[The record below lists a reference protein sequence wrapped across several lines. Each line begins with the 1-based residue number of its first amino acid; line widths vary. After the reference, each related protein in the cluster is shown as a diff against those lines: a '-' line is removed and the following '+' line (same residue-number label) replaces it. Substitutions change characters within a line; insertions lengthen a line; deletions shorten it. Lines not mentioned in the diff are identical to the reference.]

1 MYKRQCDIRPLA
13 WMGAKALGVNPLH
26 NNPAEVMVAAWEW
39 GAYLWEEA
47 VRKWARLI
55 TSSLARFPANVMP
68 GKAKVGG
75 NYVNSALAK
84 MEAVAAGADE
94 ALLLDE

>member
-1 MYKRQCDIRPLA
+1 M
-13 WMGAKALGVNPLH
+13 
-26 NNPAEVMVAAWEW
+26 
-39 GAYLWEEA
+39 
-47 VRKWARLI
+47 RKGARLI
-55 TSSLARFPANVMP
+55 TSSWARFPANVMP

-94 ALLLDE
+94 ALLLDEEGRRGLGERARGLVGRNRGAVSRTVDALSSLLA